1 MAEVSFILTQSG
13 VQKGKIT
20 NKEILPREEGPNQK
34 KTQKYLYLK
43 GK

>member
-1 MAEVSFILTQSG
+1 MKTEN
-13 VQKGKIT
+13 T

-34 KTQKYLYLK
+34 KSQKYLYLK